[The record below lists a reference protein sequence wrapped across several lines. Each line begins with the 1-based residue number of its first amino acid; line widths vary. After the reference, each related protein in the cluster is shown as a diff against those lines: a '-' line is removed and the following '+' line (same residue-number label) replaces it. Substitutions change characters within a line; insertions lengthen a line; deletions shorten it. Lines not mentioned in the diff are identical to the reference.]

1 MNTEIIKSLQN
12 GRVKRMAA
20 LDNKKHR
27 QDSGLFAAH
36 GLHQVRAG
44 LAQKAYAPD
53 MLAFVAD
60 ALRSDKAVKQI
71 HATVLERD
79 MPHFLI
85 DDAIAKKIAGRDN
98 FPPVFASFRQ
108 VWGDGEA
115 LMQKPPRA
123 AVALDRIRDPGN
135 LGTIMRTLHAAG
147 IADLILIGDGCDPF
161 APDCV
166 QASMGSIFALR
177 LYKMSDA
184 DFCRQ
189 IKTWPGM
196 VIGADV
202 KGQDYQTIKIKNPT
216 LLVLGSEGDG
226 LLPTIAKSCSQLAA
240 LPMPGG
246 AESLNVA
253 VSAGV
258 FVYHFFVPP
267 GIK

>member
-1 MNTEIIKSLQN
+1 VNTEIIKSLQN

-44 LAQKAYAPD
+44 LAQTAYAPD

-79 MPHFLI
+79 IPHFLI
-85 DDAIAKKIAGRDN
+85 DDAIAKKISGRDN

-108 VWGDGEA
+108 VWGDA
-115 LMQKPPRA
+115 AAMSTQPPRA

-135 LGTIMRTLHAAG
+135 LGTMMRTLHAAG
-147 IADLILIGDGCDPF
+147 ITDLIVIGDGCDPF
-161 APDCV
+161 GPECV
-166 QASMGSIFALR
+166 QASMGSIFAMR

-189 IKTWPGM
+189 MKTWPGAI
-196 VIGADV
+196 IGADA
-202 KGQDYQTIKIKNPT
+202 KGSDYRKLAAKPPMI
-216 LLVLGSEGDG
+216 LVMGSEADG
-226 LLPTIAKSCSQLAA
+226 LSPTIAKSCTHQVSIA
-240 LPMPGG
+240 MPGG
-246 AESLNVA
+246 AESLNVGVA
-253 VSAGV
+253 LGILVYGV
-258 FVYHFFVPP
+258 FN
-267 GIK
+267 I